1 MATVDGCV
9 ADVSDEGHGLLSG
22 FLGASA
28 PLDTGAGVPTAK
40 FKMRGWHVGLA
51 TWRTW
56 VSYGTA
62 DTTPPVGLGPCVGV
76 TVVASWE

>member
-1 MATVDGCV
+1 MATVDGEAAV
-9 ADVSDEGHGLLSG
+9 IGEVGTPLLSG
-22 FLGASA
+22 I
-28 PLDTGAGVPTAK
+28 TGESCTTTGGGVPPGK
-40 FKMRGWHVGLA
+40 FKMRGWHAGLA

-62 DTTPPVGLGPCVGV
+62 DPVPPLALGPCVGV